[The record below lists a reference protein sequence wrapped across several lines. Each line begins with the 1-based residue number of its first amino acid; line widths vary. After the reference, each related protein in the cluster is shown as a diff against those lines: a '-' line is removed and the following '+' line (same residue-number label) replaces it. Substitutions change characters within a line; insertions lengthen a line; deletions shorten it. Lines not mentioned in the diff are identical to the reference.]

1 MNKDSLMYSKEH
13 EWVLIESKDT
23 AMIGVTDFAINQ
35 LGDVVFIELPE
46 IGTDL
51 VQFMQLGEIESVKA
65 VSELYSPIGGQVIEI
80 NDSVI
85 NNPALLNDD
94 PYISG
99 WLLKVSLT
107 DVSQTNNLMTH
118 EEYYAFL
125 ASQTD

>member
-85 NNPALLNDD
+85 NNPVLLNDD
-94 PYISG
+94 PYMSG
-99 WLLKVSLT
+99 WLLKMSLT
-107 DVSQTNNLMTH
+107 DISQTNNLMTH
-118 EEYYAFL
+118 EEYSAFL

>member
-94 PYISG
+94 PYMSG

-118 EEYYAFL
+118 EEYSAFL

>member
-1 MNKDSLMYSKEH
+1 MNKDSLMYSQEH

-23 AMIGVTDFAINQ
+23 AMIGVTDFAVSQ
-35 LGDVVFIELPE
+35 LGDVVFVELPK

-65 VSELYSPIGGQVIEI
+65 VSELYSPISGQVIEI

-94 PYISG
+94 PYMSG

-107 DVSQTNNLMTH
+107 HASQTNSLMTH
-118 EEYYAFL
+118 KEYSEFL

>member
-1 MNKDSLMYSKEH
+1 MNKDSLMYSQEH

-118 EEYYAFL
+118 EEYSAFL